1 MLTQVFKGSSFSNKE
16 LLAGRTGFEY
26 RKFHMVQGKM
36 MSFFLYL
43 PFFSFRVTCIC
54 ILFLGFGNACL
65 ALNFFAV

>member
-1 MLTQVFKGSSFSNKE
+1 MLTQVFKGLSFSNKE

-43 PFFSFRVTCIC
+43 PFFFFQSYLYLHPFSRVRK
-54 ILFLGFGNACL
+54 CL
-65 ALNFFAV
+65 LST